1 MQASRFPCPNSQTA
15 KLVGEATPASR
26 GWHSLHKHRGNIA
39 FKKIPLFFTKEG
51 FALHQEEVYTHTFS
65 IISVG
70 IISQI
75 RNIRKQHHFQHHPT
89 KVYTHTSTFKHK
101 KKGAKRPLKITI
113 YLRTLHKQ
121 LICKRDN
128 KIQHNIKSQKEPC

>member
-1 MQASRFPCPNSQTA
+1 MAIPTTTALAPMLIQCLLLISFFTKALCERSSFFCPNLPTA
-15 KLVGEATPASR
+15 RLGGQAGTACARGGSPPPRAPASR
-26 GWHSLHKHRGNIA
+26 GRLSLHKQRGGSTS
-39 FKKIPLFFTKEG
+39 KKIPLFFTKEG

-89 KVYTHTSTFKHK
+89 KVY
-101 KKGAKRPLKITI
+101 I
-113 YLRTLHKQ
+113 YSYL
-121 LICKRDN
+121 N
-128 KIQHNIKSQKEPC
+128 F